1 MMELRD
7 SSVSAV
13 RDVWVQ
19 VVSGRKQRAE
29 AEVQKAVSRLQHQ
42 AVVGS
47 VQTGRAGLGRGK
59 PPNRMVQAG
68 TIERKDLVVAE
79 VTRREQVPSVSL
91 DKQKNIRSYNS
102 ILILI

>member
-7 SSVSAV
+7 SSVSVV

-19 VVSGRKQRAE
+19 VVSGRKRRAE

-47 VQTGRAGLGRGK
+47 VQTGRAGLGRGES
-59 PPNRMVQAG
+59 PNRMVQAG
-68 TIERKDLVVAE
+68 KIERKDLVVAE
-79 VTRREQVPSVSL
+79 VTRREQVPSASL
-91 DKQKNIRSYNS
+91 DKQKNIRSYYS
-102 ILILI
+102 I